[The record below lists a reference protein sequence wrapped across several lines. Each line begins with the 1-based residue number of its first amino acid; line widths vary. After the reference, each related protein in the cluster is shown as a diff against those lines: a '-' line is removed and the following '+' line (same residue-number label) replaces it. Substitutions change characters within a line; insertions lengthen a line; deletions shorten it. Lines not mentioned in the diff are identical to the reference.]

1 MSAHLAMCA
10 ACTCDHAT
18 HILDPINT
26 IRTQTRQ
33 SKLIVTNLSSHT
45 GMRDEVPSQSG
56 SYKANI
62 YCTICGICV
71 YMILQ
76 DLEV

>member
-10 ACTCDHAT
+10 AYTCDHAT

-33 SKLIVTNLSSHT
+33 SKLIVTMYILGKLN
-45 GMRDEVPSQSG
+45 
-56 SYKANI
+56 NI
-62 YCTICGICV
+62 QTSFKLKSLFLKIETSRYR
-71 YMILQ
+71 
-76 DLEV
+76 